1 MAYKL
6 SKFGKGVIRLK
17 DKASIP
23 ECIDNTDW
31 QEYLA
36 WVAKGN
42 TPAPAETPKEIAAR
56 QAREAKKAQMAQT
69 VSQNLPTF
77 AQVQTTIK
85 NISNLE
91 DAKAFLEKLAA
102 VVYIHVKDDNV

>member
-6 SKFGKGVIRLK
+6 SRYSGVIRLR
-17 DKASIP
+17 DMTYIP
-23 ECIDNTDW
+23 DCLDNVDW

-36 WVAKGN
+36 WKAAGN
-42 TPAPAETPKEIAAR
+42 TPEPAFTPEEIAAR

>member
-6 SKFGKGVIRLK
+6 GRQGGVVRLK
-17 DKASIP
+17 DMAFIP
-23 ECIDNTDW
+23 ESPDNVDW
-31 QEYLA
+31 QGYVEWLA
-36 WVAKGN
+36 EGN

-56 QAREAKKAQMAQT
+56 QAREAKEARMAQT

-102 VVYIHVKDDNV
+102 VVYIHVKGDNV